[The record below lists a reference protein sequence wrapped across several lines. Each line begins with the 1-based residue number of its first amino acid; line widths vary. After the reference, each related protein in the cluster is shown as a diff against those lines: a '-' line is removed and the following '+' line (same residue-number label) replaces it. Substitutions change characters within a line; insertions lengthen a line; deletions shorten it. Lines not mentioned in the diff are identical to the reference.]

1 MSIPTSRPASSRSLH
16 AAAAL
21 SGLAWIA
28 LGAAFAAQLVFS
40 GSFTWETAI
49 RISIRDWLPWALL
62 SPAVFALALT
72 FPLERGHWI
81 GHLPIHLAACLLS
94 VMACEWLGHFL
105 RPPAEV
111 PALPGSSYRPG
122 GPPSR
127 RGASGRAPGPE
138 SVEDLPP
145 IPGPEA
151 GGRPGPRSG
160 RPPRGEFGP
169 PAGPSLPG
177 LPGGALSARARLN
190 VPVYWVVVCGAHA
203 LLFYRRSQERERRA
217 LELAASLAQ
226 AKLQALR
233 MQLQP
238 HFLFNTLNAISTL
251 VHRDAA
257 AADEMIGNLS
267 DFLRLTLENAD
278 RPELPLG
285 EELEFVRCYLA
296 IEQVRFGDRLR
307 VDYDVPA
314 ELRNVPVPTL
324 ILQPLV
330 ENALRHGLEPQT
342 GGGTLRLEARRT
354 GDSLQVSVIDNGRGL
369 PAQPPQRTG
378 IGVANTRERLRERFG
393 ANSGAGLVMES
404 PAGGGTAAIL
414 TLPLN
419 SPGPYLGGRT
429 EAEVASNS

>member
-1 MSIPTSRPASSRSLH
+1 MPIPTSRPAASRSLH

-40 GSFTWETAI
+40 GSFSWESAI

-81 GHLPIHLAACLLS
+81 AHLPVHVAACLLS

-105 RPPAEV
+105 RPPAEMS
-111 PALPGSSYRPG
+111 PPFGTSFRPG
-122 GPPSR
+122 GPPTH
-127 RGASGRAPGPE
+127 RGPPGPE
-138 SVEDLPP
+138 SVEDLQ
-145 IPGPEA
+145 PGP
-151 GGRPGPRSG
+151 GPGPNGGSRPSSRSG
-160 RPPRGEFGP
+160 RPPRGDFGP
-169 PAGPSLPG
+169 NSGPNLPG

-267 DFLRLTLENAD
+267 DFLRLTLEHAD
-278 RPELPLG
+278 RSELPLG
-285 EELEFVRCYLA
+285 EELEFVRRYLA
-296 IEQVRFGDRLR
+296 IEQVRFGDRLQ
-307 VDYDVPA
+307 VEYDVPSD
-314 ELRNVPVPTL
+314 LYSLPVPTL

-342 GGGTLRLEARRT
+342 GGGQLRIVARRLGSRLRL
-354 GDSLQVSVIDNGRGL
+354 SVIDNGRGL
-369 PAQPPQRTG
+369 PALAPQRIG

-393 ANSGAGLVMES
+393 VNAGAELILEAA
-404 PAGGGTAAIL
+404 PGGGTAALL
-414 TLPLN
+414 TLPIE
-419 SPGPYLGGRT
+419 T
-429 EAEVASNS
+429 VVAKSQAVAPTDRR

>member
-1 MSIPTSRPASSRSLH
+1 M
-16 AAAAL
+16 
-21 SGLAWIA
+21 
-28 LGAAFAAQLVFS
+28 
-40 GSFTWETAI
+40 
-49 RISIRDWLPWALL
+49 
-62 SPAVFALALT
+62 
-72 FPLERGHWI
+72 
-81 GHLPIHLAACLLS
+81 
-94 VMACEWLGHFL
+94 
-105 RPPAEV
+105 
-111 PALPGSSYRPG
+111 
-122 GPPSR
+122 
-127 RGASGRAPGPE
+127 
-138 SVEDLPP
+138 
-145 IPGPEA
+145 
-151 GGRPGPRSG
+151 
-160 RPPRGEFGP
+160 
-169 PAGPSLPG
+169 
-177 LPGGALSARARLN
+177 
-190 VPVYWVVVCGAHA
+190 PVYWVVVCGAHA

-314 ELRNVPVPTL
+314 ELRSVAVPTL

-342 GGGTLRLEARRT
+342 GGGTLRIEARRM
-354 GDSLQVSVIDNGRGL
+354 GDSLQISVIDNGRGL

-393 ANSGAGLVMES
+393 ANSGAGLVMDS

-414 TLPLN
+414 TLPL
-419 SPGPYLGGRT
+419 SATATAVISRP
-429 EAEVASNS
+429 